1 MRKALLGLAAAA
13 LVSAAS
19 LVPGPAKAVTIGTTL
34 GLKPAADALNP
45 IDKVRYC
52 EFYDPTLDEWVV
64 FWVPGP
70 CLAYGSPGF
79 DLWLG
84 RYYYGHRHWRGRLSS
99 RPWVHGRPV
108 YRGHGNRGGDFRRGN
123 RGPTHGH
130 RGGGQFRGGTDSGRP
145 AYRGG
150 AYGGHGPVTN
160 PRGGGQFNRGGG
172 GGGHVYGGGGGGG
185 RSLGGGGGG
194 GGRSMGGG
202 GGGGRSYGGGGGGRG
217 GGGGGRGGSPDSR
230 R

>member
-1 MRKALLGLAAAA
+1 LKEKTMRKALLGLAAAA

-52 EFYDPTLDEWVV
+52 EFYDPDLDEWVV

-70 CLAYGSPGF
+70 CLVYGAPGF
-79 DLWLG
+79 DIWLG
-84 RYYYGHRHWRGRLSS
+84 RYYYGHRHWRGRLSG
-99 RPWVHGRPV
+99 RPWVHGRPIH
-108 YRGHGNRGGDFRRGN
+108 RGRGDRGRDFRRGDGGRDFRRGD
-123 RGPTHGH
+123 RGPTHGN

-150 AYGGHGPVTN
+150 TYGGRGPVAN
-160 PRGGGQFNRGGG
+160 PRTGGGGQFNRGGG

-185 RSLGGGGGG
+185 RSFGGGG
-194 GGRSMGGG
+194 GGRS
-202 GGGGRSYGGGGGGRG
+202 GGGGGRG
-217 GGGGGRGGSPDSR
+217 GGGSPDSR